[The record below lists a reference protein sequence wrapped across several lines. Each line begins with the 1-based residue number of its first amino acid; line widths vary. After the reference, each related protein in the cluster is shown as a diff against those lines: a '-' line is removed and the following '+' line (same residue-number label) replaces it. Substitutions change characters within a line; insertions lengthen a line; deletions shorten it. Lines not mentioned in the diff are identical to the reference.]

1 MNMKRM
7 GFVQKHTCKFQNPSI
22 LAKVK
27 DIHSLN
33 QRKNNYPLKSQTRD
47 QRSAKVPR
55 KRYLHGKAWL
65 QAGLKCEGDFRGWVN
80 SVRSGKGRREKEGR
94 GEDALGDRWEKKG
107 RNGEEERGGGRGGD
121 RWWRGAGSNR
131 TWKDTRSWYAV
142 ISTHYHAQC
151 RQQGVTLHP
160 LG

>member
-7 GFVQKHTCKFQNPSI
+7 GFVQKHTCKFQNPPI

-27 DIHSLN
+27 DTYTLN
-33 QRKNNYPLKSQTRD
+33 QRKDNYLLKSQTGD
-47 QRSAKVPR
+47 QRSAWFLVSVIFVAKRGLKRGSSVKVIFEAEWILYALAKDEGRRKDEERMRWKIGGR
-55 KRYLHGKAWL
+55 KRDETEKRN
-65 QAGLKCEGDFRGWVN
+65 EE
-80 SVRSGKGRREKEGR
+80 KGG
-94 GEDALGDRWEKKG
+94 
-107 RNGEEERGGGRGGD
+107 GGD

>member
-27 DIHSLN
+27 DTYSLN

-65 QAGLKCEGDFRGWVN
+65 QAGLKCEGDFRG
-80 SVRSGKGRREKEGR
+80 
-94 GEDALGDRWEKKG
+94 
-107 RNGEEERGGGRGGD
+107 
-121 RWWRGAGSNR
+121 
-131 TWKDTRSWYAV
+131 
-142 ISTHYHAQC
+142 
-151 RQQGVTLHP
+151 
-160 LG
+160 